1 MWKYGGVWYGVEWKD
16 LQDWKIELFCLKKD
30 VMFVLRIVLVWIPC
44 KRLQNKKMFLIRH
57 SPEYRQNLNLSQKKI
72 QTRLKSVLNSDVL
85 LSITCNDQTQRQ
97 RVQKARWFTRRPVT
111 QNRWYRSCCVGWFLF
126 VSRQTIHTT

>member
-1 MWKYGGVWYGVEWKD
+1 MVVCGTVLSGKI
-16 LQDWKIELFCLKKD
+16 DWQINKFCFETD
-30 VMFVLRIVLVWIPC
+30 VMFVLRIVFGLYPTNDSIT
-44 KRLQNKKMFLIRH
+44 KKINDELNRH
-57 SPEYRQNLNLSQKKI
+57 SPAKPNFQISQKKI

>member
-1 MWKYGGVWYGVEWKD
+1 MVVCGTVLSGKI
-16 LQDWKIELFCLKKD
+16 DWQINKFCFKTD
-30 VMFVLRIVLVWIPC
+30 VMFVLRIVFGLDTC
-44 KRLQNKKMFLIRH
+44 KRYKKSDGICFLVSTQIQSNRTKKFQKFK
-57 SPEYRQNLNLSQKKI
+57 PEC
-72 QTRLKSVLNSDVL
+72 LNSDVF

>member
-1 MWKYGGVWYGVEWKD
+1 MVVCGMVLSGKI
-16 LQDWKIELFCLKKD
+16 DWQINMFCFGTD
-30 VMFVLRIVLVWIPC
+30 VMFVLRIVFGLDTY
-44 KRLQNKKMFLIRH
+44 KRLENKKMFLIRH